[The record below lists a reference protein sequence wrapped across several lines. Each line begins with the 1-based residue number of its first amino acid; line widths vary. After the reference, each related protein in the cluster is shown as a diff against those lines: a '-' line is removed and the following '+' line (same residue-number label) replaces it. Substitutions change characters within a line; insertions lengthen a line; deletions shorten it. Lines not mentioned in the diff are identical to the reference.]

1 MLQKNEENWVG
12 VDNVKQGM
20 KLENESVKEKFIKMS
35 DI

>member
-20 KLENESVKEKFIKMS
+20 KLENESVKENCSLSK
-35 DI
+35 